1 MIRLATG
8 KFHSRFSF
16 CRNTVTECRTIA
28 PSSHRTQNV
37 AILRGSVAAQNEWT
51 LDATIHPDDETD
63 GNCRMH
69 TGNIKQGIG
78 GSKCLRLATVLNR
91 PKRLLYGTPH
101 GRKYVIGIAANQT
114 DGTDNDHQNYRQH
127 NGVFGNILTLL
138 VLPQAAKETI
148 HDSPLLRTAMAF
160 RPTVRGS

>member
-37 AILRGSVAAQNEWT
+37 AILRGSVAAQNQWT

-63 GNCRMH
+63 GNSRMR
-69 TGNIKQGIG
+69 TSNIKQGIG
-78 GSKCLRLATVLNR
+78 GSKCLRLGAGLTGFPVRRQSRELGTVYGRRAHPPLRRCQTAFESVVKR
-91 PKRLLYGTPH
+91 PGTPTVT
-101 GRKYVIGIAANQT
+101 GMPGQARAKCNGQANC
-114 DGTDNDHQNYRQH
+114 GTE
-127 NGVFGNILTLL
+127 
-138 VLPQAAKETI
+138 P
-148 HDSPLLRTAMAF
+148 
-160 RPTVRGS
+160 